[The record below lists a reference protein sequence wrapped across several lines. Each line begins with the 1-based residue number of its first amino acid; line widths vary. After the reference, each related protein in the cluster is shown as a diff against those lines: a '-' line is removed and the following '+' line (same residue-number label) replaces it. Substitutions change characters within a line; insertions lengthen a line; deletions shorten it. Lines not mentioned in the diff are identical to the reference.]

1 MKIFDVIILGGGAS
15 GCMCASMLA
24 GQKQQ
29 VLLIDKA
36 TVAGKKL
43 MATGNGRCNLTN
55 TNIRKKYVYN
65 QDLGKYFS
73 RFAEGAT
80 LAYFR
85 SLGLETYADNEGR
98 VYPFSNSA
106 KSVIDVFANQ
116 FEKSENLTLQLET
129 EFLSV
134 EKQQNLFIVHTN
146 KGDFSSKA
154 LVVALG
160 GNCGKQIIETFNIP
174 HKPFIP
180 SLCALKTE
188 KTKILENTKISNVK
202 LTLTTKKGEKFTE
215 FGEILFKDSGISGIC
230 IFNLSAMLA
239 REGKFEGQLAI
250 DLMPEVEIEFLKN
263 LLKERKSLDV
273 KVSKFFEGLF
283 VNPLAYHIL
292 NQLKLDEEKS
302 SLSLTG
308 KEIDA
313 MAKVIKNLTFNVK
326 GNYENN
332 QVFSGGVLL
341 SSLDQDLQSTNTQN
355 LYFTGEICDVDGVCG
370 GYNLQWAWTSGKIVA
385 DAICNK

>member
-1 MKIFDVIILGGGAS
+1 MKTFDVIILGGGAS
-15 GCMCASMLA
+15 GCMCASHLA
-24 GQKQQ
+24 GTNKQ

-36 TVAGKKL
+36 NLAGKKL

-55 TNIRKKYVYN
+55 TNIRKKYAYN
-65 QDLGKYFS
+65 HDLNKYFS
-73 RFAEGAT
+73 RFGEGAT

-85 SLGLETYADNEGR
+85 ALGLETYADNEGR
-98 VYPFSNSA
+98 VYPLSNSA
-106 KSVIDVFANQ
+106 RSVIDVLANQ
-116 FEKSENLTLQLET
+116 FAKSENITTQLET
-129 EFLSV
+129 EIENV
-134 EKQQNLFIVHTN
+134 DKQNGTFVVHTN
-146 KGDFSSKA
+146 KGDFSAKN

-174 HKPFIP
+174 HKPFTA

-188 KTKILENTKISNVK
+188 KTRTLENTKISNVK
-202 LTLTTKKGEKFTE
+202 ITLTTKKGEKFTE

-239 REGKFEGQLAI
+239 REGKYEGQISI
-250 DLMPEVEIEFLKN
+250 DIMPECELEFLKN
-263 LLKERKSLDV
+263 LLKERRTLNV

-292 NQLKLDEEKS
+292 TQLKLDEEKS
-302 SLSLTG
+302 CASLTG

-313 MAKVIKNLTFNVK
+313 MAKLIKNLSFNVK
-326 GNYENN
+326 GNYDNN
-332 QVFSGGVLL
+332 QVFSGGVKL
-341 SSLDQDLQSTNTQN
+341 SALDQNLQTTNTPN
-355 LYFTGEICDVDGVCG
+355 LYFTGEICDVDGICG

-385 DAICNK
+385 DAIKEK